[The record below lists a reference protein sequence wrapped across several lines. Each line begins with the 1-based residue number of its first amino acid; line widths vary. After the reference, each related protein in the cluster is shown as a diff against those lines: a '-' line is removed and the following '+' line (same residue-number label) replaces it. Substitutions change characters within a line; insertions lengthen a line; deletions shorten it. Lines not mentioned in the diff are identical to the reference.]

1 MNKLEAQAIIE
12 GTGNYD
18 EEEIEEILDVY
29 EEVIKHVGFKDERRD
44 KRYVVKFHDICY
56 YVPHEY
62 EEEHEGEFW
71 GLFDEFCGE
80 QIQILEEYFKE
91 EDIDIDEMLSRYY
104 CGHYQT
110 FKVDIPEIN
119 DANAVEI
126 AMNAYYEFNYKGGKY
141 VKDYIEVVNSLQEL
155 EDNYMEYWIEFL
167 SLREDFPDKYLK
179 EIKENYKRDKEKK

>member
-1 MNKLEAQAIIE
+1 MNKLEAQVIIE
-12 GTGNYD
+12 NTGNYE
-18 EEEIEEILDVY
+18 EEEIEEVLDVY

-56 YVPHEY
+56 YVPQEY

-91 EDIDIDEMLSRYY
+91 EDIDINEMLCSYY

-110 FKVDIPEIN
+110 FKVDIPEIT

-126 AMNAYYEFNYKGGKY
+126 AMNAYDEFNYKGGKY